1 MDEKVLIKS
10 KAYNIKLITLVLSI
24 ASCVWFVIYI
34 WVLHRWFS
42 MLYPI
47 VPLAIINCAIW
58 TIDWSISSSSL
69 TVTNERVYGKI
80 LGLKIDLPLY
90 CITSVDTIKS
100 HGITMNISFS
110 SKPIRLYFLKNRDDV
125 YSALAKLLANEQ
137 RTVLNVN
144 INNGASNIISFLYSY
159 GYRVPF
165 GAVKLCFAFAPIVIL
180 FTSFVFFRSY
190 WASLVIPLTII
201 CILYILLY
209 DLIIRKEKKILD
221 EFEKGYFP
229 QGIEQD
235 KLANENTLIKFYDQ
249 CAEAGVTDL
258 NSEARRQKAF
268 LIANRLKLT
277 IDAADAF
284 NKGKALKS
292 QRRDEYLDRLREL
305 EEKKRIEL
313 TKYTSDLGRD
323 KPVHMLND
331 MIVPY
336 IEKLDSLKKQ
346 IDEAAGMLVDG
357 PKLKKKHDWAVIGG
371 ITSGLAGGAAG
382 VAAALDAQQKNA
394 NIRSINN
401 TLTQLHVESAFAKA
415 SHAKTLQQKTNQKLR
430 PLEKKLEEV
439 KIKLVENSD
448 EWELLKNIDFEDVN
462 IEFSET
468 GAFTITACPVIK
480 KEITMFNDIPAVI
493 DGTLKANVYQNGK
506 CVGEALMAAGLCG
519 FGVTQTYDDMYLGSN
534 VITGICLS
542 DTSTAVEDKPY
553 EVKFE
558 PYHLWKMEA

>member
-1 MDEKVLIKS
+1 M
-10 KAYNIKLITLVLSI
+10 
-24 ASCVWFVIYI
+24 
-34 WVLHRWFS
+34 
-42 MLYPI
+42 
-47 VPLAIINCAIW
+47 
-58 TIDWSISSSSL
+58 
-69 TVTNERVYGKI
+69 
-80 LGLKIDLPLY
+80 
-90 CITSVDTIKS
+90 
-100 HGITMNISFS
+100 
-110 SKPIRLYFLKNRDDV
+110 
-125 YSALAKLLANEQ
+125 
-137 RTVLNVN
+137 
-144 INNGASNIISFLYSY
+144 
-159 GYRVPF
+159 
-165 GAVKLCFAFAPIVIL
+165 
-180 FTSFVFFRSY
+180 
-190 WASLVIPLTII
+190 
-201 CILYILLY
+201 
-209 DLIIRKEKKILD
+209 D
-221 EFEKGYFP
+221 EFEKEYFP
-229 QGIEQD
+229 KGIEHD
-235 KLANENTLIKFYDQ
+235 KLAKENALIKFYYQ

-292 QRRDEYLDRLREL
+292 QRHDEYLNKLREL
-305 EEKKRIEL
+305 EEKKQIEL

-323 KPVHMLND
+323 KPIHMLND
-331 MIVPY
+331 MIAPY
-336 IEKLDSLKKQ
+336 NERLDNLKKQ

-357 PKLKKKHDWAVIGG
+357 PQLKKEHDWAIIGG
-371 ITSGLAGGAAG
+371 VTSGLAGSAAG
-382 VAAALDAQQKNA
+382 VAAALDAQQKNEK
-394 NIRSINN
+394 IKSINN

-415 SHAKTLQQKTNQKLR
+415 SHAKSLQQKTRQKLE

-448 EWELLKNIDFEDVN
+448 ERDLLNSIDLEDVN

-506 CVGEALMAAGLCG
+506 CVGEALMTAGLCG

-542 DTSTAVEDKPY
+542 DTSTAVKDKPY

-558 PYHLWKMEA
+558 PYHLWKLEA